1 MAEKQSLN
9 VVFEGKRM
17 TISEAGGLLV
27 RRMIEEDLPNIKG
40 FLTNADPYKWL
51 SEAMDKTERTIR
63 GWTYD
68 WESSSGAAPSFSD
81 LILLIK
87 VTKSTRLVEIINSLV
102 SEATIEEQEKNHGIM
117 LKHAANIVR
126 DLAGE
131 LDNLAD
137 EYSPENLKNN
147 T

>member
-9 VVFEGKRM
+9 ILFEGKKM
-17 TISEAGGLLV
+17 TITEAGGLLV
-27 RRMIEEDLPNIKG
+27 RRMIEEDLPNTKE
-40 FLTNADPYKWL
+40 FQPHEDPYKRIC
-51 SEAMDKTERTIR
+51 EAMERSERTIR
-63 GWTYD
+63 GWCYD
-68 WESSSGAAPSFSD
+68 WDSSSGSTPSFHD
-81 LILLIK
+81 IMLLVNIS
-87 VTKSTRLVEIINSLV
+87 KSTRILEIFESAV